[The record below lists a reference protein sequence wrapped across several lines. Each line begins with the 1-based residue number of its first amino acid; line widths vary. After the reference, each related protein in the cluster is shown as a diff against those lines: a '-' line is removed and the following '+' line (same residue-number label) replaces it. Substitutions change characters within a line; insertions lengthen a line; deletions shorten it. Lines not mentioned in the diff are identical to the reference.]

1 MLQRRRAGGT
11 ANIDEAAGQR
21 AHKPDYQI
29 VLFIGLLML
38 IGLVIMYAIGPQR
51 ANVMNSV
58 HGTDFYTDTYFAV
71 KQLASLGLAVAAF
84 FIMSR
89 ISFNWW
95 KKHAFTVLLLGLGL
109 CTLLVIA
116 GNLFHIDAIAT
127 NTLGAYRWF
136 NLGALGSFQPAEFLK
151 FGVLLYFGSFLG
163 LRARQG
169 LLNSMEKTIV
179 PLVVV
184 ALISLLF
191 VVVIQK
197 DMGTGIALGGIM
209 ASIIMVSGIKRSIVL
224 KLGFG
229 VLILGILAVAI
240 APHRVERIVTFLKG
254 DDHSSS
260 SVSADDGSYHIRNA
274 MIALGTGGFF
284 GRGIGNSIQATGY
297 LPEAINDSVFAI
309 IGETFGFFGVC
320 IILGIFT
327 SLLLRL
333 LRIVDHLP
341 DLTMRLVVAGVFGW
355 LLSHVV
361 LNVASMIG
369 VIPLTGITL
378 PLLSFGG
385 TSMLFITGAMGLA
398 FQLSKYTHHQSV
410 VTQEADREDLGGR
423 RRIGRSRIA
432 GRRGY

>member
-1 MLQRRRAGGT
+1 
-11 ANIDEAAGQR
+11 
-21 AHKPDYQI
+21 
-29 VLFIGLLML
+29 
-38 IGLVIMYAIGPQR
+38 
-51 ANVMNSV
+51 
-58 HGTDFYTDTYFAV
+58 
-71 KQLASLGLAVAAF
+71 
-84 FIMSR
+84 MSKV
-89 ISFNWW
+89 SFDWW
-95 KKHAFTVLLLGLGL
+95 KKHSFGVLLTGLGL
-109 CTLLVIA
+109 CALLVIT
-116 GNLFHIDAIAT
+116 GNLLHIDAIAT

-151 FGVLLYFGSFLG
+151 FGVLLYFGTFLG

-169 LLNSMEKTIV
+169 LLNNMEKTII

-184 ALISLLF
+184 ALIALLF
-191 VVVIQK
+191 VVIIQK
-197 DMGTGIALGGIM
+197 DMGTGIALGGII
-209 ASIIMVSGIKRSIVL
+209 ASIVMVSGIKRGIVA
-224 KLGFG
+224 KLALG
-229 VLILGILAVAI
+229 VLILGVLSVAI

-254 DDHSSS
+254 DDHSSN
-260 SVSADDGSYHIRNA
+260 VSADDSSYHIRNA

-309 IGETFGFFGVC
+309 MGETFGFFGVC

-327 SLLLRL
+327 ALLLRL

-398 FQLSKYTHHQSV
+398 FQLSKYTQHQSAI
-410 VTQEADREDLGGR
+410 TEEADRENLSGR
-423 RRIGRSRIA
+423 RRIRRSRIA
-432 GRRGY
+432 SRRGY